1 MSMRRVL
8 VITTRDL
15 PKILIG
21 NEEEL
26 CYSQISSTNL
36 KAYINKQK
44 EGMPQNIGEYLLHYD
59 KNTGKVKQSV
69 AKNLVEYVN
78 QDENKCEIPILK
90 RVANDSLLIYVTL
103 CLSKEFSGFE
113 DEICHGY
120 IKAIIDDVKNDV
132 NDSESEY
139 YLLAH
144 SMDIV
149 QENNCRGLSRQVS
162 KDELKNND
170 LKESLKQVNIFCHED
185 IDGYYKN
192 IIVHLSDKELNM
204 DSIMQVL
211 NA

>member
-1 MSMRRVL
+1 MRKVL
-8 VITTRDL
+8 VVTTRDL
-15 PKILIG
+15 PEIPIQNIEGIYNL
-21 NEEEL
+21 
-26 CYSQISSTNL
+26 ISSDNL
-36 KAYINKQK
+36 DTYIKKNE
-44 EGMPQNIGEYLLHYD
+44 EGMPQNIGEYLQHYD
-59 KNTGKVKQSV
+59 ENTGKVKTTV
-69 AKNLVEYVN
+69 AGNLVEYIN
-78 QDENKCEIPILK
+78 QNKNECKIPIMK

-132 NDSESEY
+132 NDSKTEY

-170 LKESLKQVNIFCHED
+170 LKESLKQINIFCHED

>member
-15 PKILIG
+15 PKIPIG

-26 CYSQISSTNL
+26 CYGQISSTNL
-36 KAYINKQK
+36 EAYLNKQK
-44 EGMPQNIGEYLLHYD
+44 KEMPQNIGEYLTHYD

-78 QDENKCEIPILK
+78 HNENKCKIPILK
-90 RVANDSLLIYVTL
+90 RVANDGLLIYVTL
-103 CLSKEFSGFE
+103 CLSKEFSGFG

-132 NDSESEY
+132 NDSETEY

-170 LKESLKQVNIFCHED
+170 LKELLKQVNVFCHED
-185 IDGYYKN
+185 IDGYYNN

>member
-1 MSMRRVL
+1 MKKVL

-15 PKILIG
+15 PEIPIHN
-21 NEEEL
+21 NEGL
-26 CYSQISSTNL
+26 YHLISSENL
-36 KAYINKQK
+36 NAYTKSHN

-90 RVANDSLLIYVTL
+90 RVANDNLLVYVTL

-132 NDSESEY
+132 NDSETEY

-170 LKESLKQVNIFCHED
+170 LMELLKQVNIFCHED

-204 DSIMQVL
+204 NSIMQVL

>member
-1 MSMRRVL
+1 MRKVL
-8 VITTRDL
+8 VVTTRDL
-15 PKILIG
+15 PEIPIQN
-21 NEEEL
+21 NEGIYNL
-26 CYSQISSTNL
+26 ISSDNL
-36 KAYINKQK
+36 DTYIKKNK
-44 EGMPQNIGEYLLHYD
+44 EGMPPNIGEYLQHYD
-59 KNTGKVKQSV
+59 ENTGKVKTMV
-69 AKNLVEYVN
+69 AVNLVGYVN
-78 QDENKCEIPILK
+78 QNKNECKIPIMK